1 MKKGALELSV
11 GTIIIIVLA
20 MAMLILGMV
29 LVRKIMCGA
38 IGLTGEINRRVMGEI
53 GKLFESTGGEVVC
66 IGSGEKPAVMVPGEI
81 NTIYCSIR
89 APQTAKYTIKIKNL
103 DGSIVRYNELKNW
116 MIGSDIWSGNVAPGD
131 ELPKKVLRLKVP
143 ENAPNDLIMMQVEI
157 SKDNNLI
164 STQQLDFEIRRVG
177 LIKAAVC

>member
-1 MKKGALELSV
+1 
-11 GTIIIIVLA
+11 
-20 MAMLILGMV
+20 
-29 LVRKIMCGA
+29 
-38 IGLTGEINRRVMGEI
+38 
-53 GKLFESTGGEVVC
+53 
-66 IGSGEKPAVMVPGEI
+66 
-81 NTIYCSIR
+81 
-89 APQTAKYTIKIKNL
+89 
-103 DGSIVRYNELKNW
+103 
-116 MIGSDIWSGNVAPGD
+116 MIGSDVWSGNVAPGD